1 MIIKNMIKIHTLLLM
16 FFVLPA
22 QGAIGCMNN
31 SRDLTQTFDYKNYE
45 FVQCNC
51 PCGSSSRY
59 QIFADRG
66 QCREC
71 RHYRNVKPM
80 RLIKGTPPPTQ
91 KPLSDNII
99 ARYFQ
104 EKGSLFF

>member
-1 MIIKNMIKIHTLLLM
+1 MKNLIKMYTLLLA
-16 FFVLPA
+16 FFILPIH
-22 QGAIGCMNN
+22 GAVGCMNN
-31 SRDLTQTFDYKNYE
+31 SRDLTQMFDYKNYE

-59 QIFADRG
+59 QILADRG
-66 QCREC
+66 LCREC

-80 RLIKGTPPPTQ
+80 QLIKGTPPETKQ
-91 KPLSDNII
+91 PLSENVI

-104 EKGSLFF
+104 EQGSLFF